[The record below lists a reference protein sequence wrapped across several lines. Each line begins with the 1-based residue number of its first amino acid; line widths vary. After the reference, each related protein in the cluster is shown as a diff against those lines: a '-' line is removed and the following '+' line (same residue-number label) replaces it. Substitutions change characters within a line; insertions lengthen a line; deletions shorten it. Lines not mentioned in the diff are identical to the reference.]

1 MPNDIFDDSLDDVK
15 VEVSD
20 NKIEKG
26 DDVNLMEKDP
36 TMSHVLIG
44 VGWVLNAFDADTL
57 DLDASCFLLNNQ
69 GKTVKDEDFIFYNNL
84 EARDGAI
91 VHNGDNLTGAGD
103 GDDESISIDLNGIPF
118 EITKIMFVMSIYKG
132 EEKDQQM
139 SSIRNPYIRLV
150 NASNS
155 NEIVRYNVAPDMSV
169 SQGETAM
176 LVASLNREGPK
187 WHFEAVGQLVE
198 GGLAKIATDYD
209 IIVHTG

>member
-26 DDVNLMEKDP
+26 QDVNLMEKDP
-36 TMSHVLIG
+36 TMSSVLIG

-57 DLDASCFLLNNQ
+57 DLDASCFLLNNE

-84 EARDGAI
+84 EARDGAV

-103 GDDESISIDLNGIPF
+103 GDDESISIDLNEIPF

-155 NEIVRYNVAPDMSV
+155 NEIVRYNVAPDMSA
-169 SQGETAM
+169 SDGETAM